1 MFCRSLCVLLFIF
14 FWPLCCL
21 FFFDTRI
28 LITHLVSSNSSYY
41 IYIIIA
47 IASCTECNYMSYFI
61 SSLRFWGRVYESRS
75 KMVAM
80 AFEWS
85 IRFRIRLLEN
95 YNKRTTHVHL
105 KSSLKKKISSD
116 NNRLDII
123 EILLQEEFVDTK
135 WVIRIRIIKEQTT
148 QWPKEKVQKD
158 KQRSTKQTIIYTI
171 QVIKAHATF
180 LE

>member
-1 MFCRSLCVLLFIF
+1 
-14 FWPLCCL
+14 
-21 FFFDTRI
+21 
-28 LITHLVSSNSSYY
+28 
-41 IYIIIA
+41 
-47 IASCTECNYMSYFI
+47 
-61 SSLRFWGRVYESRS
+61 
-75 KMVAM
+75 M

-158 KQRSTKQTIIYTI
+158 KQRSTKHTQNKPIIYII

>member
-1 MFCRSLCVLLFIF
+1 
-14 FWPLCCL
+14 
-21 FFFDTRI
+21 
-28 LITHLVSSNSSYY
+28 
-41 IYIIIA
+41 
-47 IASCTECNYMSYFI
+47 
-61 SSLRFWGRVYESRS
+61 
-75 KMVAM
+75 MVAM